1 MLYIILHISTNAT
14 IIILHISTN
23 ATIIILR
30 YAARV
35 AKILQAFDNL
45 NA

>member
-1 MLYIILHISTNAT
+1 MCKQDLTKNCMLYIILHISTNAT
-14 IIILHISTN
+14 IIILRH
-23 ATIIILR
+23 
-30 YAARV
+30 AARV